1 MQAPHQQGASQ
12 PGDAAA
18 KMRRSQRFGNNAGP
32 SAETSFFASIPPS
45 SGAGED
51 VGAMDDD
58 GQSGDGQIDSRS

>member
-18 KMRRSQRFGNNAGP
+18 KMRRSQRFGNAGP
-32 SAETSFFASIPPS
+32 SAENAFFASIPQS

-58 GQSGDGQIDSRS
+58 GQSADGQIDTGS